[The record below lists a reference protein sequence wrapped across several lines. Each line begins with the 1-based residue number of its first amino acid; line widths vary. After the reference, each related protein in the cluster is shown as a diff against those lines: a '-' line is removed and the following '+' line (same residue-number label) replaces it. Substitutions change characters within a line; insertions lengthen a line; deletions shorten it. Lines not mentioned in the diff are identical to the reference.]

1 MLPATTK
8 TYNFFIVEILLFSK
22 LVTSNYCKIK
32 KGLITMS
39 LIEAFK
45 KVYLEDIFTIGGRAS
60 RKEFWGS
67 ELIFI
72 PLYFITTFI
81 GYIISDGFGDFVVS
95 IGSFWYSI
103 AALTASIRRAHDV
116 GKSGWFMLI
125 PFYNF
130 YLQISPSKQTSNKWG
145 DPRPHTIT
153 QNNLIENKE
162 EGEENDLI

>member
-1 MLPATTK
+1 MLK
-8 TYNFFIVEILLFSK
+8 VLLFLK
-22 LVTSNYCKIK
+22 LVTSNYCMIK
-32 KGLITMS
+32 KGLITMT

-45 KVYLEDIFTIGGRAS
+45 KVYLEDIFTIRGRAS

-67 ELIFI
+67 EFIFI
-72 PLYFITTFI
+72 PLYWITAFI
-81 GYIISDGFGDFVVS
+81 GYLISDGFGDLVAS
-95 IGSFWYSI
+95 IGSLWSSI

-130 YLQISPSKQTSNKWG
+130 YLQISPSDQTSNKWG
-145 DPRPHTIT
+145 EPRPHTIT
-153 QNNLIENKE
+153 QNDVLENK

>member
-1 MLPATTK
+1 M
-8 TYNFFIVEILLFSK
+8 
-22 LVTSNYCKIK
+22 IK
-32 KGLITMS
+32 KGLITMT

-45 KVYLEDIFTIGGRAS
+45 KVYLEDIFTIKGRAS

-72 PLYFITTFI
+72 PLYFITLFI
-81 GYIISDGFGDFVVS
+81 GYVISDGFGDLVAS
-95 IGSFWYSI
+95 IGSLWSSI

-130 YLQISPSKQTSNKWG
+130 YLQISPSEQTSNEWG
-145 DPRPHTIT
+145 DQRPHTIV
-153 QNNLIENKE
+153 NVN
-162 EGEENDLI
+162 

>member
-1 MLPATTK
+1 MT
-8 TYNFFIVEILLFSK
+8 
-22 LVTSNYCKIK
+22 
-32 KGLITMS
+32 

-45 KVYLEDIFTIGGRAS
+45 KVYLEDIFTIKGRAS

-72 PLYFITTFI
+72 PLYFITLFI
-81 GYIISDGFGDFVVS
+81 GYVISYGFGDLVAS
-95 IGSFWYSI
+95 IGLLWSSI

-130 YLQISPSKQTSNKWG
+130 YLQISPSEQTSNKWG

-153 QNNLIENKE
+153 QNNIVENKE
-162 EGEENDLI
+162 GDVENDLI

>member
-1 MLPATTK
+1 M
-8 TYNFFIVEILLFSK
+8 
-22 LVTSNYCKIK
+22 IK
-32 KGLITMS
+32 KGLITMT

-45 KVYLEDIFTIGGRAS
+45 KVYLEDIFTIKGRAS

-72 PLYFITTFI
+72 PLYFITLFI
-81 GYIISDGFGDFVVS
+81 GYGDLVAS
-95 IGSFWYSI
+95 IGLLWSSI

-130 YLQISPSKQTSNKWG
+130 YLQISPSEQTSNKWG

-153 QNNLIENKE
+153 QNNIVENKE
-162 EGEENDLI
+162 RDVENDLI

>member
-1 MLPATTK
+1 MT
-8 TYNFFIVEILLFSK
+8 
-22 LVTSNYCKIK
+22 
-32 KGLITMS
+32 

-45 KVYLEDIFTIGGRAS
+45 KVYLEDIFTIKGRAS

-72 PLYFITTFI
+72 PLYIITVII
-81 GYIISDGFGDFVVS
+81 GYMISEGLGDLIS
-95 IGSFWYSI
+95 TIGSLWSSI

-130 YLQISPSKQTSNKWG
+130 YLQISPSEQTSNEWG
-145 DPRPHTIT
+145 DPRPHTII
-153 QNNLIENKE
+153 NIN
-162 EGEENDLI
+162 

>member
-1 MLPATTK
+1 M
-8 TYNFFIVEILLFSK
+8 
-22 LVTSNYCKIK
+22 IK
-32 KGLITMS
+32 KGLITMT

-45 KVYLEDIFTIGGRAS
+45 KVYLEDIFTIKGRAS

-72 PLYFITTFI
+72 PLYFITAFI
-81 GYIISDGFGDFVVS
+81 GYGDLVAS
-95 IGSFWYSI
+95 IGLLWSSI

-130 YLQISPSKQTSNKWG
+130 YLQISPSEQSSNKWG

-153 QNNLIENKE
+153 QNNIVENKE
-162 EGEENDLI
+162 GDVENDLI